1 MRTLIVGLLASGV
14 SITMMAGSAMAAD
27 TKAPVKPAA
36 FKPVTLSD
44 GHPSLEGNWTNATIT
59 PLERPTQFKNEK
71 FLTKAEWDKL
81 NGASQ
86 ALIDKGN
93 APTPVNATTAE
104 VSANADCSGGRGTNC
119 NYNAAWTDPGSNVMT
134 VAGQPLSSF
143 ITSTLDG
150 RMPARVAGA
159 PVVARFQ
166 ANEGE
171 EGGEAAPARP
181 ARPAATGAA
190 VARPSQN
197 DNPEGRSLGERC
209 LTSFGNSAGPVMLPL
224 LYNNTYQIVQ
234 TKDYIAI
241 DVEMVHDVRIIHMS
255 NQHRTD
261 GVKPWYG
268 DSIGHWEGNTLVVE
282 TTDYNPKQNFR
293 GSDQN
298 LKVTERFTRTGNKAL
313 HYEFTVADPTV
324 WTQPWSGEYEFKPA
338 SGMVYEYACHE
349 GNYGLMNILAGARAG
364 EEDAAKAA
372 ASKPRAEAAP
382 AAVATTR

>member
-1 MRTLIVGLLASGV
+1 
-14 SITMMAGSAMAAD
+14 
-27 TKAPVKPAA
+27 
-36 FKPVTLSD
+36 LSD

-59 PLERPTQFKNEK
+59 PLERPAQFKAEK

-93 APTPVNATTAE
+93 AKTPVNATTADVE
-104 VSANADCSGGRGTNC
+104 ANADCSGGRGTNC
-119 NYNAAWTDPGSNVMT
+119 NYNAAWTDPGSVVMT

-143 ITSTLDG
+143 ITSTPDG
-150 RMPARVAGA
+150 RIPSRVAGA
-159 PVVARFQ
+159 PPAGRFQ
-166 ANEGE
+166 SNEGE
-171 EGGEAAPARP
+171 EGGEAAPR
-181 ARPAATGAA
+181 ARPAAASRTPAAGSFATAA
-190 VARPSQN
+190 VRPGQN

-241 DVEMVHDVRIIHMS
+241 DVEMVHDVRIIRLNS
-255 NQHRTD
+255 QHRTD
-261 GVKPWYG
+261 GIKPWYG
-268 DSIGHWEGNTLVVE
+268 DSIGHWDGNTLVVE
-282 TTDYNPKQNFR
+282 TTGYNPKQNFR

-298 LKVTERFTRTGNKAL
+298 LKVTEKFTRTGKNGM
-313 HYEFTVADPTV
+313 HYEFWVEDPTV
-324 WTQPWSGEYEFKPA
+324 WSQPWGGEYEFKPA

-349 GNYGLMNILAGARAG
+349 GNYGLMNILSGARAA

-372 ASKPRAEAAP
+372 AAKPRAEAAP
-382 AAVATTR
+382 ANKAQ